1 LNAHTELRAKR
12 QRSAREAI
20 YRNRPIRETRVA
32 DVASTMH
39 ENLLIVPP
47 VSILT
52 AMMLVSTY
60 KQGLILVRFS
70 AQPKPFLAQNT
81 P

>member
-1 LNAHTELRAKR
+1 
-12 QRSAREAI
+12 
-20 YRNRPIRETRVA
+20 
-32 DVASTMH
+32 VASTMH